1 MNKASIIQQICELL
15 LINKKQEC
23 FDFANNNYPFD
34 NIIAQKRQYSK
45 YQMCKIFLRDGFI
58 DRYSGDNL
66 LFPGLIKILTIELP
80 DIFKYHRNWK
90 MSDTH
95 MIYWDLFPTIDHLIP
110 IARGGQDNES
120 NWITTSMVRNA
131 AKSNW
136 TIEELGWKLFD
147 KGQLDN
153 WNGLINYF
161 IELTNKNP
169 VYKMDSYVNGW
180 RLGLI
185 KAMKDFEKKNKY
197 NDKTNSLFRQPLLP
211 ASRKQ
216 TTDS

>member
-1 MNKASIIQQICELL
+1 MNKVLIIQQICKLL
-15 LINKKQEC
+15 LIDKKQEC
-23 FDFANNNYPFD
+23 FDFANKNYPFES
-34 NIIAQKRQYSK
+34 ILTQKRQYSK

-58 DRYSGDNL
+58 DRYSGDKL

-95 MIYWDLFPTIDHLIP
+95 LIYWDLFPTVDHLIP
-110 IARGGQDNES
+110 IAKGGQDNES

-161 IELTNKNP
+161 IEFTTKNQD
-169 VYKMDSYVNGW
+169 YKMDSYVNTW
-180 RLGLI
+180 RLALM
-185 KAMKDFEKKNKY
+185 KAMNDLENEK
-197 NDKTNSLFRQPLLP
+197 LIP
-211 ASRKQ
+211 
-216 TTDS
+216 